1 MFNRGAR
8 SHKGS
13 LTMIYHKSRELKI
26 GYSVSKKHGKS
37 VQRNRIK
44 RLLRAAFNT
53 FKNDINKNV
62 YIVILPS
69 VRENYSY
76 DVFLKDMKFLFE
88 KEGLLSKDRSKEEI
102 CLKN

>member
-1 MFNRGAR
+1 
-8 SHKGS
+8 
-13 LTMIYHKSRELKI
+13 MIYHKSRELKI

-76 DVFLKDMKFLFE
+76 DVFLNDMKFLFE